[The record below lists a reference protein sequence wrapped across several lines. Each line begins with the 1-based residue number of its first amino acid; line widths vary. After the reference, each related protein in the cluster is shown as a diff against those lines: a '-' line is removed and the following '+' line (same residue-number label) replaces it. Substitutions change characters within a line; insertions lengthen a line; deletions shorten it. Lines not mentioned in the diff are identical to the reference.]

1 MQATDIYEKAAILII
16 DDNEDILEFL
26 SDDLGEAYHIFTA
39 CDGLQALKVLAEK
52 VVHLVI
58 SDIMM
63 PEMDGFELCKKI
75 KSNFEL
81 SHIPVILLTAK
92 NTLQSKIQGLNDG
105 ADAYI
110 EKPFSPEH
118 LAAQVSS
125 LLSNRN
131 KVKEYFINSP
141 LAHIKSIA
149 HTKMDEEFLEKLN
162 NCIIEN
168 ISNED
173 LDVEHLALAMNMSR
187 PTLYRKVKSISD
199 LSPNEMINLSRL
211 KKAVELISTRVFS
224 FSEIAE
230 KVGYHSLTQ
239 FGRNFQKQFGQT
251 PSEYL
256 QNQKSQA

>member
-1 MQATDIYEKAAILII
+1 VQTTDTFEKAAILIV

-26 SDDLGEAYHIFTA
+26 LDDLGEAYTIYTA
-39 CDGLQALKVLAEK
+39 VNGTEALKILSEE

-58 SDIMM
+58 SDVMM
-63 PEMDGFELCKKI
+63 PEIDGFELCDKI
-75 KSNFEL
+75 KSSFEL

-92 NTLQSKIQGLNDG
+92 NSLASKIEGLSTG

-125 LLSNRN
+125 LLTNRN

-149 HTKMDEEFLEKLN
+149 HSRLDEEFLEKLN
-162 NCIIEN
+162 NFIVENIEN
-168 ISNED
+168 PD
-173 LDVEHLALAMNMSR
+173 LDVEHLAVAMNMSR
-187 PTLYRKVKSISD
+187 PTLYRKVKSISN

-211 KKAVELISTRVFS
+211 KKAVELMNTKV
-224 FSEIAE
+224 IALGQIADI
-230 KVGYHSLTQ
+230 VGYSSLTQ
-239 FGRNFQKQFGQT
+239 FGRNFQKQFGLT
-251 PSEYL
+251 PSEYM
-256 QNQKSQA
+256 QRAGS

>member
-1 MQATDIYEKAAILII
+1 MQSAYTFEKAAILII

-26 SDDLGEAYHIFTA
+26 RDDLGEAYRIFTA
-39 CDGLQALKVLAEK
+39 CDGLQALKILSEE

-63 PEMDGFELCKKI
+63 PEMDGFELCEKI
-75 KSNFEL
+75 KSDFEL

-92 NTLQSKIQGLNDG
+92 NTLQSKIQGLNHG

-131 KVKEYFINSP
+131 KVKEYFISSP

-168 ISNED
+168 ISDED

-211 KKAVELISTRVFS
+211 KKAVELMNTKVLSL
-224 FSEIAE
+224 SEIAE

-239 FGRNFQKQFGQT
+239 FGRNFHKQFRLT

-256 QNQKSQA
+256 QRKE